1 MRGDILLKKLS
12 EIKIIEDSR
21 QQNGKHDL
29 KNEYF
34 QTNNIR
40 VLRSKLPFG
49 DYALMDNMSIS
60 IDTKQNMLECEMDL
74 TKQHVRFR
82 NEIINANN
90 FGIGLVILIEEE
102 IQYNSLDDVA
112 TRYKIPLW
120 KSTSYQMVNGK
131 KEVKHRKGQPM
142 GNFNVET
149 IIKAMK
155 TMQEKYA
162 VIFAFTTKEKCGEA
176 IIDILVNKRD
186 ILDNYFKKKIKE
198 LKENNG

>member
-1 MRGDILLKKLS
+1 MKKLS

-21 QQNGKHDL
+21 NKINHHDNKNQFFQENG
-29 KNEYF
+29 
-34 QTNNIR
+34 IM

-60 IDTKQNMLECEMDL
+60 VDTKESFLEIENNL
-74 TKQHVRFR
+74 TKQHTRFR

-102 IQYNSLDDVA
+102 MQYNSLDDVA
-112 TRYKIPLW
+112 AKYKIPKW
-120 KSTSYQMVNGK
+120 KSTTYEMING
-131 KEVKHRKGQPM
+131 VKHVKHKKGQPM

-186 ILDNYFKKKIKE
+186 ILDNYFKKKLKE

>member
-1 MRGDILLKKLS
+1 MDITIVQDTR
-12 EIKIIEDSR
+12 EKIS
-21 QQNGKHDL
+21 KHDSIEKPL
-29 KNEYF
+29 KEKG
-34 QTNNIR
+34 IKL
-40 VLRSKLPFG
+40 LRSKLPFG

-60 IDTKQNMLECEMDL
+60 VDTKESLLEIENNL
-74 TKQHVRFR
+74 TKQHTRFR

-112 TRYKIPLW
+112 ARYKIPKW
-120 KSTSYQMVNGK
+120 KSTTYEMINGVK
-131 KEVKHRKGQPM
+131 HVKHRKGQPM

-186 ILDNYFKKKIKE
+186 ILDNYFKKKLKE

>member
-1 MRGDILLKKLS
+1 MFRNFL
-12 EIKIIEDSR
+12 EIE
-21 QQNGKHDL
+21 
-29 KNEYF
+29 
-34 QTNNIR
+34 NN
-40 VLRSKLPFG
+40 
-49 DYALMDNMSIS
+49 
-60 IDTKQNMLECEMDL
+60 L
-74 TKQHVRFR
+74 TKQHTRFR

-112 TRYKIPLW
+112 SRYKIPKW
-120 KSTSYQMVNGK
+120 KSTTYEMINGVK
-131 KEVKHRKGQPM
+131 HVKHRKGQPM

-186 ILDNYFKKKIKE
+186 ILDNYFKKKLKE

>member
-1 MRGDILLKKLS
+1 MKKSS

-21 QQNGKHDL
+21 NKINCHDNKNQFFQENG
-29 KNEYF
+29 
-34 QTNNIR
+34 IM

-60 IDTKQNMLECEMDL
+60 VDTKESFLEIENNL
-74 TKQHVRFR
+74 TKQHTRFR

-112 TRYKIPLW
+112 ARYKIPNW
-120 KSTSYQMVNGK
+120 KSTTYEMINGVK
-131 KEVKHRKGQPM
+131 HVKHRKGQPM
-142 GNFNVET
+142 GVFNVET

-186 ILDNYFKKKIKE
+186 ILDNYFKKKLKE

>member
-1 MRGDILLKKLS
+1 MKKLS
-12 EIKIIEDSR
+12 DIKIIEDSR
-21 QQNGKHDL
+21 NKINCHDNKNKFFQENG
-29 KNEYF
+29 
-34 QTNNIR
+34 II

-49 DYALMDNMSIS
+49 DYALMDNLSIS
-60 IDTKQNMLECEMDL
+60 VDTKESFLEIENNL
-74 TKQHVRFR
+74 TKQHTRFR

-112 TRYKIPLW
+112 AKYKIPKW
-120 KSTSYQMVNGK
+120 KSTTYEMINGVK
-131 KEVKHRKGQPM
+131 HVKHRKGQPM

-186 ILDNYFKKKIKE
+186 ILDNYFKKKLKE

>member
-1 MRGDILLKKLS
+1 MSKSD
-12 EIKIIEDSR
+12 IKIIEDSR
-21 QQNGKHDL
+21 NKINHHDNKNQFFQENG
-29 KNEYF
+29 
-34 QTNNIR
+34 IM

-60 IDTKQNMLECEMDL
+60 VDTKESFLEIENNL
-74 TKQHVRFR
+74 TKQHTRFR
-82 NEIINANN
+82 NEIKNANN
-90 FGIGLVILIEEE
+90 FGIGIVILIEEE
-102 IQYNSLDDVA
+102 IQYKNLDDVA
-112 TRYKIPLW
+112 ARYKIPLW

-131 KEVKHRKGQPM
+131 KELKHRKGQPM
-142 GNFNVET
+142 GVFNVET

-176 IIDILVNKRD
+176 IIDILVNKRNM
-186 ILDNYFKKKIKE
+186 LDNYFKKKIKE

>member
-1 MRGDILLKKLS
+1 MNITIVQDTREKV
-12 EIKIIEDSR
+12 
-21 QQNGKHDL
+21 GKHNSIENFFE
-29 KNEYF
+29 KEK
-34 QTNNIR
+34 IP

-49 DYALMDNMSIS
+49 DYTLINDYTVV
-60 IDTKQNMLECEMDL
+60 IDFKQNFLEIENNL
-74 TKQHVRFR
+74 TKQHTRFR

-112 TRYKIPLW
+112 SRYKIPKW
-120 KSTSYQMVNGK
+120 KSTTYEMINGVK
-131 KEVKHRKGQPM
+131 HVKHRKGQPM

-186 ILDNYFKKKIKE
+186 ILDNYFKKKLKE

>member
-1 MRGDILLKKLS
+1 MKKLS

-21 QQNGKHDL
+21 NKVGAHDI
-29 KNEYF
+29 KNQYF
-34 QTNNIR
+34 REKGIM

-49 DYALMDNMSIS
+49 DYALMDNMSIC

-112 TRYKIPLW
+112 ARYKIPKW
-120 KSTSYQMVNGK
+120 KSTTYEMINGVK
-131 KEVKHRKGQPM
+131 HVKHRKGQPM
-142 GNFNVET
+142 GVFNVET

-176 IIDILVNKRD
+176 IIDILVNKRE
-186 ILDNYFKKKIKE
+186 ILDNYFKKKLKE

>member
-1 MRGDILLKKLS
+1 MNITIVQDTREKV
-12 EIKIIEDSR
+12 
-21 QQNGKHDL
+21 GKHNSIENFFE
-29 KNEYF
+29 KEK
-34 QTNNIR
+34 IP

-49 DYALMDNMSIS
+49 DYTLINDYTVV
-60 IDTKQNMLECEMDL
+60 IDFKQNFLEIENNL
-74 TKQHVRFR
+74 TKQHTRFR

-102 IQYNSLDDVA
+102 IQYNSLDDVSS
-112 TRYKIPLW
+112 RYKIPKW
-120 KSTSYQMVNGK
+120 KSTTYEMINGVK
-131 KEVKHRKGQPM
+131 HVKHRKGQPM

-176 IIDILVNKRD
+176 IIDILVNKRY
-186 ILDNYFKKKIKE
+186 ILDNYFKKKLKE